1 MIFKFLKWSAIIKLV
16 MTVKPYFRIIII
28 TTAMLWLVDAL
39 HQEIVN
45 FLKDTNNPGMISY
58 TYFTKWVLIL
68 VVALFFIY
76 RFRKNDSV
84 LHSVFFIY
92 RINKIGEGNKFKTE
106 QPIITPPTASQH
118 KHLLT
123 KDKLMSKGDKILKK

>member
-76 RFRKNDSV
+76 RF
-84 LHSVFFIY
+84 
-92 RINKIGEGNKFKTE
+92 NKIGEGNKFKTE